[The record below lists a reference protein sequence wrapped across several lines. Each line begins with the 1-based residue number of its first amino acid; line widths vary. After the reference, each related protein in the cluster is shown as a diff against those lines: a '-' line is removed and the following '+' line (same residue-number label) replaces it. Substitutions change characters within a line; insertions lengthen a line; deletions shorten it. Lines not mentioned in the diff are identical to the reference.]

1 MIRILTVCT
10 GNICRSRLAA
20 QLLVARLASARFH
33 VDSVGTSPMLGERL
47 LNETTE
53 LIYRMDLPPLPG
65 HMARA
70 LTLDDVVASDLI
82 LGMDRQH
89 RKVVASMYPPA
100 VRRAYTLL
108 EFAHVVSQFDAMSP
122 LWQNQEAPKTETDV
136 LGWVTRMRGVVP
148 RLSPDAQYDAEDPY
162 GRSKQA
168 FERSAE
174 ELERAVNQI
183 GHFFQWSLAT
193 VPTTALERL
202 PQS

>member
-10 GNICRSRLAA
+10 GNICRSPLAA
-20 QLLVARLASARFH
+20 QLLVARLASSRFRL
-33 VDSVGTSPMLGERL
+33 DSVGTSPMLGERL

-53 LIYRMDLPPLPG
+53 LIHRMDLPPLPG

-82 LGMDRQH
+82 LGMERHH

-100 VRRAYTLL
+100 GRRAYTLL
-108 EFAHVVSQFDAMSP
+108 EFAQVVSQFDETSP
-122 LWQNQEAPKTETDV
+122 LWQNQEKPKSEVDV
-136 LGWVTRMRGVVP
+136 LDWVTRMRGAVP
-148 RLSPDAQYDAEDPY
+148 RLWPDEQYDAEDPY

-168 FERSAE
+168 FERSAA
-174 ELERAVNQI
+174 ELDRAVTDIAN
-183 GHFFQWSLAT
+183 FFQWSLAT